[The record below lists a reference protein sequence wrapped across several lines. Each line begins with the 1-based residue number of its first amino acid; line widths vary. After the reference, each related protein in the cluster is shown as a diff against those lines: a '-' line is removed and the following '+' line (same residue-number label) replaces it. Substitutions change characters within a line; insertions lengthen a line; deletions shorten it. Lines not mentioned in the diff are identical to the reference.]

1 MEIIII
7 EKDTLL
13 YDEFKFKCS
22 IGKNGKTTK
31 KIEGDN
37 KTPKGL
43 YTLGP
48 LYYRKDRL
56 PKLST
61 KLKKIEIMKNFGWCD
76 DVKSKFYNKP
86 IKININVRHE
96 KLYRNDKKYDLLIPI
111 EYNSKRPKKN
121 KGSAIFLHLTSNYK
135 KTQGCV
141 AIKEKDM
148 LILLNLINKKTK
160 IKIFKIYHQIS

>member
-1 MEIIII
+1 MKIIII
-7 EKDTLL
+7 KKDTLL

-22 IGKNGKTTK
+22 IGKNGKTIK

-43 YTLGP
+43 FALGP

-61 KLKKIEIMKNFGWCD
+61 KLKKIEIMKNLGWCD
-76 DVKSKFYNKP
+76 DVKSKLYNKS
-86 IKININVRHE
+86 IKTNNNVRHE

-111 EYNSKRPKKN
+111 EYNFKKPKKN
-121 KGSAIFLHLTSNYK
+121 KGSAIFLHLTSNYR

-148 LILLNLINKKTK
+148 LILLKLINKNTK
-160 IKIFKIYHQIS
+160 IKII

>member
-1 MEIIII
+1 MQIIII

-22 IGKNGKTTK
+22 IGKNGKTSK

-43 YTLGP
+43 YALGP

-61 KLKKIEIMKNFGWCD
+61 KLKKIEIIKNFGWCD

-86 IKININVRHE
+86 IKTNINVRHE

-111 EYNSKRPKKN
+111 EYNSKKPKKN

-160 IKIFKIYHQIS
+160 IKII

>member
-1 MEIIII
+1 MQIIII

-22 IGKNGKTTK
+22 IGKNGKTSK

-43 YTLGP
+43 YALGP

-86 IKININVRHE
+86 IKTNINVRHE

-111 EYNSKRPKKN
+111 EYNSKKPKKN

-160 IKIFKIYHQIS
+160 IKII

>member
-1 MEIIII
+1 MKIIII

-22 IGKNGKTTK
+22 IGKNGKTSK

-43 YTLGP
+43 YALGP

-56 PKLST
+56 SKLST

-86 IKININVRHE
+86 IKTNINVRHE

-160 IKIFKIYHQIS
+160 IKII

>member
-1 MEIIII
+1 MKIIII

-22 IGKNGKTTK
+22 IGKNGKTSK

-43 YTLGP
+43 YALGP

-86 IKININVRHE
+86 IKTNINVRHE

-111 EYNSKRPKKN
+111 EYNSKKPKKN
-121 KGSAIFLHLTSNYK
+121 KGSAIFLHLTNNYK

-160 IKIFKIYHQIS
+160 IKII

>member
-1 MEIIII
+1 MKIIII

-43 YTLGP
+43 YALGP

-86 IKININVRHE
+86 IKTNINVRHE

-111 EYNSKRPKKN
+111 EYNSKKPKKN

-160 IKIFKIYHQIS
+160 IKIV

>member
-1 MEIIII
+1 MKIIII
-7 EKDTLL
+7 NKDTLL

-22 IGKNGKTTK
+22 IGRNGKTTK

-48 LYYRKDRL
+48 LYYRKDKL
-56 PKLST
+56 PKIST

-76 DVKSKFYNKP
+76 DVKSKFYNKL
-86 IKININVRHE
+86 IKTNINVRHE

-148 LILLNLINKKTK
+148 LILLKLINKNTK
-160 IKIFKIYHQIS
+160 IKII

>member
-1 MEIIII
+1 MQIIII

-22 IGKNGKTTK
+22 IGKNGKTSK

-43 YTLGP
+43 YALGP

-61 KLKKIEIMKNFGWCD
+61 KLKKIKIMKNFGWCD

-86 IKININVRHE
+86 IKTNINVRHE
-96 KLYRNDKKYDLLIPI
+96 KIYRNDKKYDLLIPI
-111 EYNSKRPKKN
+111 EYNSKKPKKN

-160 IKIFKIYHQIS
+160 VKII

>member
-1 MEIIII
+1 MKIIII
-7 EKDTLL
+7 KKDTLL

-22 IGKNGKTTK
+22 IGKNGKTIK

-43 YTLGP
+43 FALGP

-56 PKLST
+56 SKLST
-61 KLKKIEIMKNFGWCD
+61 KLKKIEIMKNLGWCD
-76 DVKSKFYNKP
+76 DVKSKLYNKS
-86 IKININVRHE
+86 IKTNNNVKHE

-111 EYNSKRPKKN
+111 EYNFKKPKKN

-148 LILLNLINKKTK
+148 LILLKLINKNTK
-160 IKIFKIYHQIS
+160 IKII

>member
-1 MEIIII
+1 MQIIIV

-13 YDEFKFKCS
+13 YGEFKFKCS
-22 IGKNGKTTK
+22 IGKNGKTSK

-37 KTPKGL
+37 KTPKGV
-43 YTLGP
+43 YALGP
-48 LYYRKDRL
+48 LYYRKDRH

-86 IKININVRHE
+86 IKTNINVRHE

-111 EYNSKRPKKN
+111 EYNSKKPKKN
-121 KGSAIFLHLTSNYK
+121 KGSAIFIHLTKNYK

-148 LILLNLINKKTK
+148 LILLKLINKKTK
-160 IKIFKIYHQIS
+160 IKII

>member
-1 MEIIII
+1 MKIIII

-56 PKLST
+56 LKLST

-86 IKININVRHE
+86 IKTNINVRHE

-111 EYNSKRPKKN
+111 EYNSIRPKKN

-160 IKIFKIYHQIS
+160 IKIV

>member
-1 MEIIII
+1 MKIITI

-86 IKININVRHE
+86 IKINNNVRHE

-111 EYNSKRPKKN
+111 EYNAKKPKKN

-135 KTQGCV
+135 KTQGCIT
-141 AIKEKDM
+141 IKEKDM

-160 IKIFKIYHQIS
+160 IKII

>member
-1 MEIIII
+1 MKIIII

-48 LYYRKDRL
+48 LYYRKDRFS
-56 PKLST
+56 KLTT

-86 IKININVRHE
+86 IKTNINVRHE

-111 EYNSKRPKKN
+111 KYNYKKPKKN
-121 KGSAIFLHLTSNYK
+121 KGSAIFLHLTSNYN

-148 LILLNLINKKTK
+148 LVLLNLINKKTK
-160 IKIFKIYHQIS
+160 IKII

>member
-1 MEIIII
+1 MKIIII
-7 EKDTLL
+7 KKDTLL

-31 KIEGDN
+31 KIEGDK
-37 KTPKGL
+37 KTPKGF
-43 YTLGP
+43 YALGP

-61 KLKKIEIMKNFGWCD
+61 KLKKIKIMKNFGWCD

-86 IKININVRHE
+86 IKTNINVRHE

-111 EYNSKRPKKN
+111 EYNSKKPKKN

-135 KTQGCV
+135 KTQGCI

-160 IKIFKIYHQIS
+160 IKII

>member
-1 MEIIII
+1 MKIIII

-22 IGKNGKTTK
+22 IGKNGKTIK

-43 YTLGP
+43 YALGS
-48 LYYRKDRL
+48 LHYRKDRFF
-56 PKLST
+56 KLST
-61 KLKKIEIMKNFGWCD
+61 KIKKIQIKKNFGWCD

-86 IKININVRHE
+86 IKINNNVRHE

-160 IKIFKIYHQIS
+160 IKII

>member
-1 MEIIII
+1 MQIIII

-22 IGKNGKTTK
+22 IGKNGKTSK

-37 KTPKGL
+37 KTPKGF
-43 YTLGP
+43 YALGP

-86 IKININVRHE
+86 IKTNINVRHE

-148 LILLNLINKKTK
+148 LILLKLINKKTK
-160 IKIFKIYHQIS
+160 IKII

>member
-1 MEIIII
+1 MQIIII

-22 IGKNGKTTK
+22 IGKNGKTSK

-43 YTLGP
+43 YALGP

-86 IKININVRHE
+86 IKTNINVRHE

-160 IKIFKIYHQIS
+160 IKII

>member
-1 MEIIII
+1 MQIIII

-86 IKININVRHE
+86 IKTNINVRHE

-111 EYNSKRPKKN
+111 EYNSKKPKKN

-160 IKIFKIYHQIS
+160 IKII

>member
-1 MEIIII
+1 MQIIII

-22 IGKNGKTTK
+22 IGKNGKTSK

-61 KLKKIEIMKNFGWCD
+61 KLKKIEIKKNFGWCD

-86 IKININVRHE
+86 IKTNINVRHE

-111 EYNSKRPKKN
+111 EYNSKKPKKN

-160 IKIFKIYHQIS
+160 IKII

>member
-1 MEIIII
+1 MKIIII
-7 EKDTLL
+7 KKDTLL

-43 YTLGP
+43 YTLGL

-86 IKININVRHE
+86 IKTNINVRHE

-111 EYNSKRPKKN
+111 EYNSKKPKKN
-121 KGSAIFLHLTSNYK
+121 KGSAIFLHLTNDYK

-160 IKIFKIYHQIS
+160 IKII

>member
-1 MEIIII
+1 MKIITI

-43 YTLGP
+43 YALGP
-48 LYYRKDRL
+48 LYYRKNRL

-86 IKININVRHE
+86 IKTNINVRHE

-111 EYNSKRPKKN
+111 EYNSKKPKKN

-160 IKIFKIYHQIS
+160 IKII

>member
-1 MEIIII
+1 MKIIII

-48 LYYRKDRL
+48 LYYRKDRFS
-56 PKLST
+56 KLTT

-86 IKININVRHE
+86 IKTNINVRHE

-160 IKIFKIYHQIS
+160 IKII

>member
-1 MEIIII
+1 MKIIII

-76 DVKSKFYNKP
+76 DVKSRFYNKP
-86 IKININVRHE
+86 INTNINVRHE

-111 EYNSKRPKKN
+111 KYNTKKPKKN

-160 IKIFKIYHQIS
+160 IKII

>member
-1 MEIIII
+1 MQIIII

-43 YTLGP
+43 YALGP

-86 IKININVRHE
+86 IKTNISVRHE

-121 KGSAIFLHLTSNYK
+121 KGSAIFLHLTNNYK

-148 LILLNLINKKTK
+148 LILLKLINKKTK
-160 IKIFKIYHQIS
+160 IKII

>member
-1 MEIIII
+1 MKIIII

-86 IKININVRHE
+86 IKTNINVRHE

-111 EYNSKRPKKN
+111 EYNSKKTKKN

-148 LILLNLINKKTK
+148 LILLKLINKKTK
-160 IKIFKIYHQIS
+160 IKII

>member
-1 MEIIII
+1 MKIIII

-56 PKLST
+56 SKLST

-86 IKININVRHE
+86 IKTNINVRHE

-148 LILLNLINKKTK
+148 LILLKLINKKTK
-160 IKIFKIYHQIS
+160 IKII

>member
-1 MEIIII
+1 MKIIII

-56 PKLST
+56 LKLST

-86 IKININVRHE
+86 IKTNINVRHE

-111 EYNSKRPKKN
+111 KYNSKKPKKN

-148 LILLNLINKKTK
+148 LILLNLINNKTK
-160 IKIFKIYHQIS
+160 IKIV

>member
-1 MEIIII
+1 MQIIII

-22 IGKNGKTTK
+22 IGKNGKTSK

-43 YTLGP
+43 YALGP
-48 LYYRKDRL
+48 LYYRKDRI

-61 KLKKIEIMKNFGWCD
+61 KLKKIKIMKNFGWCD

-86 IKININVRHE
+86 IKTNINVRHE
-96 KLYRNDKKYDLLIPI
+96 KLYRNDKKYDLLIQI
-111 EYNSKRPKKN
+111 EYNSKKPKKN
-121 KGSAIFLHLTSNYK
+121 KGSAIFLHLTNNYK

-160 IKIFKIYHQIS
+160 IKII